1 MKQISIGTV
10 TIEQSAALAPMASV
24 ADYAY
29 REMCTRYGAAYTVS
43 EMVSAKAL
51 CYGDKK
57 SLTLLRRCS
66 GEIPF
71 SIQLFGDEPAFMAKA
86 AKLLLPYAPDM
97 IDINMGC
104 PVPKVAG
111 NGSGS
116 ALMRDSAKAAAITA
130 AVAEAVPVPVTVK
143 IRKGWD
149 EHSVNAPSFAR
160 LMEQS
165 GAAAIAVHG
174 RTKQQMYRPPV
185 DQEIIREVKENV
197 SVPVI
202 GNGGITDAYSAEEMY
217 RKTGCDLVMVA
228 QGSYGRPWI
237 FSEIRSY
244 LKSGVIPAEP
254 TLREKLDIM
263 LEHVSLAVADKGEHI
278 AMMEARRVAGWYLK
292 GMPGAAQ
299 FRYLCSSLTSY
310 DDLKQL
316 AAQVKARAETEYDVG
331 DTTK

>member
-1 MKQISIGTV
+1 MKQISIGNAA
-10 TIEQSAALAPMASV
+10 IEQTAALAPMASV

-29 REMCTRYGAAYTVS
+29 REMCARYGAAYTVS

-51 CYGDKK
+51 CFGDKK
-57 SLTLLRRCS
+57 SLALLRRCS
-66 GEIPF
+66 GRSPF
-71 SIQLFGDEPAFMAKA
+71 SIQLFGEDPAFMAKA
-86 AKLLLPYAPDM
+86 AKLILPYAPDM

-116 ALMRDSAKAAAITA
+116 ALMKDPAKAAAITA
-130 AVAEAVPVPVTVK
+130 AVAETVPVPVTVK

-149 EHSVNAPSFAR
+149 EQSANAPSFAR

-174 RTKQQMYRPPV
+174 RTRQQMYRPPV
-185 DQEIIREVKENV
+185 DRDIIRQVKESV

-202 GNGGITDAYSAEEMY
+202 GNGGITDAASAEEMY
-217 RKTGCDLVMVA
+217 RETGCDLVMVA

-244 LKSGVIPAEP
+244 LSSGVIPVEP
-254 TLREKLDIM
+254 ALDEKLDIM
-263 LEHVSLAVADKGEHI
+263 LEHVSLAVADKGEHT

-292 GMPGAAQ
+292 GMRGAAQ
-299 FRYLCSSLTSY
+299 FRFLCSSLTSY
-310 DDLKQL
+310 EDLKLL
-316 AAQVKARAETEYDVG
+316 AAQVKARAEASEEV
-331 DTTK
+331 

>member
-1 MKQISIGTV
+1 MKQISIGNAA
-10 TIEQSAALAPMASV
+10 IEQTAALAPMASV

-29 REMCTRYGAAYTVS
+29 REMCARYGAAYTVS

-57 SLTLLRRCS
+57 SLALLRRCS
-66 GEIPF
+66 GRSLF
-71 SIQLFGDEPAFMAKA
+71 SIQLFGEDPAFMAKA
-86 AKLLLPYAPDM
+86 AKLILPYAPDM

-116 ALMRDSAKAAAITA
+116 ALMKDPAKAAAITA

-149 EHSVNAPSFAR
+149 EQSANAPSFAR

-174 RTKQQMYRPPV
+174 RTRQQMYRPPV
-185 DQEIIREVKENV
+185 DRDIIRQVKESV

-202 GNGGITDAYSAEEMY
+202 GNGGITDAASAEEMY
-217 RKTGCDLVMVA
+217 RETGCDLVMVA

-244 LKSGVIPAEP
+244 LSSGVIPVEP
-254 TLREKLDIM
+254 ALDEKLDIM
-263 LEHVSLAVADKGEHI
+263 LEHVSLAVADKGEHT

-292 GMPGAAQ
+292 GMRGAAQ
-299 FRYLCSSLTSY
+299 FRFLCSSLTSY
-310 DDLKQL
+310 EDLKLL
-316 AAQVKARAETEYDVG
+316 AAQVKARAEASEEV
-331 DTTK
+331 

>member
-1 MKQISIGTV
+1 MKQISIGNAA
-10 TIEQSAALAPMASV
+10 IEQTAALAPMASV

-29 REMCTRYGAAYTVS
+29 REMCARYGAAYTVS

-51 CYGDKK
+51 CFGDKK
-57 SLTLLRRCS
+57 SLALLRRCS
-66 GEIPF
+66 GRSPF
-71 SIQLFGDEPAFMAKA
+71 SIQLFGEDPAFMAKA
-86 AKLLLPYAPDM
+86 AKLILPYAPDM

-116 ALMRDSAKAAAITA
+116 ALMKDPAKAAAITA

-149 EHSVNAPSFAR
+149 EQSANAPSFAR

-174 RTKQQMYRPPV
+174 RTRQQMYRPPV
-185 DQEIIREVKENV
+185 DRDIIRQVKESV

-202 GNGGITDAYSAEEMY
+202 GNGGITDAASAEEMY
-217 RKTGCDLVMVA
+217 RETGCDLVMVA

-244 LKSGVIPAEP
+244 LSSGVIPVEP
-254 TLREKLDIM
+254 ALDEKLDIM
-263 LEHVSLAVADKGEHI
+263 LEHVSLAVADKGEHT

-292 GMPGAAQ
+292 GMRGAAQ
-299 FRYLCSSLTSY
+299 FRFLCSSLTSY
-310 DDLKQL
+310 EDLKQL
-316 AAQVKARAETEYDVG
+316 AAQVKARAEASEEV
-331 DTTK
+331 

>member
-1 MKQISIGTV
+1 MKQISIGNV
-10 TIEQSAALAPMASV
+10 AIEQTAALAPMASV

-29 REMCTRYGAAYTVS
+29 REMCARYGAAYTVS

-51 CYGDKK
+51 CFGDKK
-57 SLTLLRRCS
+57 SLALLRRCS
-66 GEIPF
+66 GRSPF
-71 SIQLFGDEPAFMAKA
+71 SIQLFGDDPAFMAKA
-86 AKLLLPYAPDM
+86 AKIILPYAPDM
-97 IDINMGC
+97 IDLNMGC

-116 ALMRDSAKAAAITA
+116 ALMKDSAKAAAITA

-149 EHSVNAPSFAR
+149 GQSVNAPSFAR

-174 RTKQQMYRPPV
+174 RTRQQMYRPPV
-185 DQEIIREVKENV
+185 DRDIIRQVKKSV
-197 SVPVI
+197 SIPVI
-202 GNGGITDAYSAEEMY
+202 GNGGITDAASAEEMY
-217 RKTGCDLVMVA
+217 RETGCDLVMVA

-244 LKSGVIPAEP
+244 LESGVIPVEP
-254 TLREKLDIM
+254 ALDEKLDIM
-263 LEHVSLAVADKGEHI
+263 LEHVSLAVADKGEHT

-292 GMPGAAQ
+292 GMRGAAQ
-299 FRYLCSSLTSY
+299 FRFLCSSLTSY
-310 DDLKQL
+310 EDLKLL
-316 AAQVKARAETEYDVG
+316 AAQVKARAETLEEA
-331 DTTK
+331 

>member
-1 MKQISIGTV
+1 MKQISIGNAA
-10 TIEQSAALAPMASV
+10 IEQTAALAPMASV

-29 REMCTRYGAAYTVS
+29 REMCARYGAAYTVS

-51 CYGDKK
+51 CFGDKK
-57 SLTLLRRCS
+57 SLALLRRCS
-66 GEIPF
+66 GRSPF
-71 SIQLFGDEPAFMAKA
+71 SIQLFGEDPAFMAKA
-86 AKLLLPYAPDM
+86 AKLILPYAPDM

-116 ALMRDSAKAAAITA
+116 ALMKDPAKAAAITA
-130 AVAEAVPVPVTVK
+130 AVAETVPVPVTVK

-149 EHSVNAPSFAR
+149 EQSANAPSFAR

-174 RTKQQMYRPPV
+174 RTRQQMYRPPV
-185 DQEIIREVKENV
+185 DRDIIRQVKESV

-202 GNGGITDAYSAEEMY
+202 GNGGITDAASAEEMY
-217 RKTGCDLVMVA
+217 RETGCDLVMVA

-244 LKSGVIPAEP
+244 LSSGVIPAEP
-254 TLREKLDIM
+254 ALDEKLDIM
-263 LEHVSLAVADKGEHI
+263 LEHVSLAVADKGEHT

-292 GMPGAAQ
+292 GMRGAAQ
-299 FRYLCSSLTSY
+299 FRFLCSSLTSY
-310 DDLKQL
+310 EDLKLL
-316 AAQVKARAETEYDVG
+316 AAQVKARAEASEEV
-331 DTTK
+331 

>member
-1 MKQISIGTV
+1 MKQISIGNAA
-10 TIEQSAALAPMASV
+10 IEQTAALAPMASV

-29 REMCTRYGAAYTVS
+29 REMCARYGAAYTVS

-51 CYGDKK
+51 CFGDKK
-57 SLTLLRRCS
+57 SLALLRRCS
-66 GEIPF
+66 GRSPF
-71 SIQLFGDEPAFMAKA
+71 SIQLFGEDPAFMAKA
-86 AKLLLPYAPDM
+86 AKLILPYAPDM

-116 ALMRDSAKAAAITA
+116 ALMKDPAKAAAITA

-149 EHSVNAPSFAR
+149 EQSANAPSFAR

-174 RTKQQMYRPPV
+174 RTRQQMYRPPV
-185 DQEIIREVKENV
+185 DRDIIRQVKESV

-202 GNGGITDAYSAEEMY
+202 GNGGITDAASAEEMY
-217 RKTGCDLVMVA
+217 RETGCDLVMVA

-244 LKSGVIPAEP
+244 LSSGVIPVEP
-254 TLREKLDIM
+254 ALDEKLDIM
-263 LEHVSLAVADKGEHI
+263 LEHVSLAVADKGEHT

-292 GMPGAAQ
+292 GMRGAAQ
-299 FRYLCSSLTSY
+299 FRFLCSSLTSY
-310 DDLKQL
+310 EDLKLL
-316 AAQVKARAETEYDVG
+316 AAQVKARAEASEEV
-331 DTTK
+331 

>member
-1 MKQISIGTV
+1 MKQISIGNAA
-10 TIEQSAALAPMASV
+10 IEQTAALAPMASV

-29 REMCTRYGAAYTVS
+29 REMCARYGAAYTVS

-51 CYGDKK
+51 CFGDKK
-57 SLTLLRRCS
+57 SLALLRRCS
-66 GEIPF
+66 GRSPF
-71 SIQLFGDEPAFMAKA
+71 SIQLFGEDPAFMAKA
-86 AKLLLPYAPDM
+86 AKLILPYAPDM

-116 ALMRDSAKAAAITA
+116 ALMKDPAKAAAITA

-149 EHSVNAPSFAR
+149 EQSANAPSFAR

-174 RTKQQMYRPPV
+174 RTRQQMYRPPV
-185 DQEIIREVKENV
+185 DRDIIRQVKESV

-202 GNGGITDAYSAEEMY
+202 GNGGITDAASAEEMY
-217 RKTGCDLVMVA
+217 RETGCDLVMVA

-244 LKSGVIPAEP
+244 LSSGVIPAEP
-254 TLREKLDIM
+254 ALDEKLDIM
-263 LEHVSLAVADKGEHI
+263 LEHVSLAVADKGEHT

-292 GMPGAAQ
+292 GMRGAAQ
-299 FRYLCSSLTSY
+299 FRFLCSSLTSY
-310 DDLKQL
+310 EDLKLL
-316 AAQVKARAETEYDVG
+316 AAQVKARAEASEEV
-331 DTTK
+331 

>member
-1 MKQISIGTV
+1 
-10 TIEQSAALAPMASV
+10 
-24 ADYAY
+24 
-29 REMCTRYGAAYTVS
+29 
-43 EMVSAKAL
+43 
-51 CYGDKK
+51 
-57 SLTLLRRCS
+57 
-66 GEIPF
+66 
-71 SIQLFGDEPAFMAKA
+71 MAKA

-149 EHSVNAPSFAR
+149 EQSANAPSFAR

-174 RTKQQMYRPPV
+174 RTTQQMYRPPV
-185 DQEIIREVKENV
+185 DRDIIRQVKESV

-202 GNGGITDAYSAEEMY
+202 GNGGITDAASAEEMY
-217 RKTGCDLVMVA
+217 RETGCDLVMVA

-244 LKSGVIPAEP
+244 LSSGVIPVEP
-254 TLREKLDIM
+254 ALDEKLDIM
-263 LEHVSLAVADKGEHI
+263 LEHVSLAVADKGEHT

-299 FRYLCSSLTSY
+299 FRFLCSSITSY
-310 DDLKQL
+310 EDLKLL
-316 AAQVKARAETEYDVG
+316 AAQVKARAEASEEV
-331 DTTK
+331 

>member
-1 MKQISIGTV
+1 MNQISIGNV
-10 TIEQSAALAPMASV
+10 AVEQSAALAPMASV

-29 REMCTRYGAAYTVS
+29 REMCARYGAAYTVS

-66 GEIPF
+66 GHAPF

-86 AKLLLPYAPDM
+86 AKLILPYAPDM

-116 ALMRDSAKAAAITA
+116 ALMKDPAKAAAITA

-149 EHSVNAPSFAR
+149 EQSVNAPSFAR

-174 RTKQQMYRPPV
+174 RTRQQMYRPPV
-185 DQEIIREVKENV
+185 DRDVIRQVKESV
-197 SVPVI
+197 SIPVI
-202 GNGGITDAYSAEEMY
+202 GNGGITDAASAEEMY
-217 RKTGCDLVMVA
+217 RETGCDLVMVA

-254 TLREKLDIM
+254 TLDEKLDIM
-263 LEHVSLAVADKGEHI
+263 LEHVSLAVADKGEHT

-292 GMPGAAQ
+292 GMRGAAQ
-299 FRYLCSSLTSY
+299 FRFLCSSLTSY
-310 DDLKQL
+310 EDLKLL
-316 AAQVKARAETEYDVG
+316 ATQVKARAETDEEA
-331 DTTK
+331 

>member
-1 MKQISIGTV
+1 MKQISIGNAA
-10 TIEQSAALAPMASV
+10 IEQTAALAPMASV

-29 REMCTRYGAAYTVS
+29 REMCARYGAAYTVS

-57 SLTLLRRCS
+57 SLALLRRCS
-66 GEIPF
+66 GRSPF
-71 SIQLFGDEPAFMAKA
+71 SIQLFGEDPAFMAKA
-86 AKLLLPYAPDM
+86 AKLILPYAPDM

-116 ALMRDSAKAAAITA
+116 ALMKDPAKAAAITA

-149 EHSVNAPSFAR
+149 EQSANAPSFAR

-174 RTKQQMYRPPV
+174 RTRQQMYRPPV
-185 DQEIIREVKENV
+185 DRDIIRQVKESV

-202 GNGGITDAYSAEEMY
+202 GNGGITDAASAEEMY
-217 RKTGCDLVMVA
+217 RETGCDLVMVA

-244 LKSGVIPAEP
+244 LSSGVIPVEP
-254 TLREKLDIM
+254 ALDEKLDIM
-263 LEHVSLAVADKGEHI
+263 LEHVSLAVADKGEHT

-292 GMPGAAQ
+292 GMRGAAQ
-299 FRYLCSSLTSY
+299 FRFLCSSLTSY
-310 DDLKQL
+310 EDLKLL
-316 AAQVKARAETEYDVG
+316 AAQVKARAEASEEV
-331 DTTK
+331 